1 MRSTAALSAPFLRS
15 MSLLRERVTSG
26 EFPFTLPFLA
36 GGEFRLEFERPVTF
50 LVGENGSGKSTLL
63 EAIAEQCGFSP
74 QGGHSEH
81 RLSHRFRRPEDDHE
95 EEGERSSLS
104 RALRMA
110 WKPRVTNGLF
120 FRAES
125 FFGVA
130 RYLDREGSR
139 QYRGTN
145 LHGLSHGE
153 SVLAFLDTRVE
164 DDERNIVLLD
174 EPEAALSP
182 ERQMALVT
190 LLHRWHRS
198 GRVQA
203 IVATHAPIV
212 MAYLG
217 AIILSLDGDTIRPIE
232 FRDTNHYRRLKS
244 FLDAPERYLR
254 RLLDDE
260 A

>member
-1 MRSTAALSAPFLRS
+1 MKSTAALSAPFLRS
-15 MSLLRERVTSG
+15 MTLLPERATPG
-26 EFPFTLPFLA
+26 RFPFTLPFLA
-36 GGEFRLEFERPVTF
+36 RAEFRLEFERPVTF

-63 EAIAEQCGFSP
+63 EAIADQCGFSP
-74 QGGHSEH
+74 HGGHSEH
-81 RLSHRFRRPEDDHE
+81 RLSHRPRDLEND
-95 EEGERSSLS
+95 EGDGQISLS

-125 FFGVA
+125 FFDLA
-130 RYLDREGSR
+130 LYLDRVGSR
-139 QYRGTN
+139 TYRGTN

-164 DDERNIVLLD
+164 DDKRNIVLLD

-203 IVATHAPIV
+203 IIATHAPIV
-212 MAYLG
+212 MAYPE
-217 AIILSLDGDTIRPIE
+217 AIILSLDGDTIQPIE
-232 FRDTNHYRRLKS
+232 FRETNHYRRLKS
-244 FLDAPERYLR
+244 FLDAPERYLW
-254 RLLDDE
+254 RLLEDE

>member
-1 MRSTAALSAPFLRS
+1 MALLPDR
-15 MSLLRERVTSG
+15 TSPG
-26 EFPFTLPFLA
+26 RFPFTLPFLA
-36 GGEFRLEFERPVTF
+36 GGDFRLEFERPITF

-63 EAIAEQCGFSP
+63 EAIVEAIADHCGFSP
-74 QGGHSEH
+74 HGGHSEH
-81 RLSHRFRRPEDDHE
+81 RLSHRFRSAEGDAE
-95 EEGERSSLS
+95 EQQTALS
-104 RALRMA
+104 AALRMA
-110 WKPRVTNGLF
+110 WKPKVANGLF

-125 FFGVA
+125 FFDVA
-130 RYLDREGSR
+130 RYLDRVGSR
-139 QYRGTN
+139 QYRGRD
-145 LHGLSHGE
+145 LHALSHGE

-164 DDERNIVLLD
+164 EDERNIVLLD

-203 IVATHAPIV
+203 IIATHAPIV
-212 MAYLG
+212 MAYPE
-217 AIILSLDGDTIRPIE
+217 ATILSLDGDEIRPIA

-254 RLLDDE
+254 RLLEDE